1 MGDNFPPRIPIIM
14 DFVLKLLNDD
24 IRRVEEQ
31 FREDLTSRVPLIR
44 KVGEYVLASGGKR
57 VRPMMLLLGAQLSG
71 YKGNAHIGLASV
83 VEFIHTATL
92 LHDDVVD
99 SAVLRRGQDSANAVW
114 GNEASVLV
122 GDFLFAKSF
131 SIMVREG
138 NLDILRT
145 LSDATTQMAEGEVL
159 QLISTSDVELD
170 EERYIEVVRNKTA
183 VLLSAASRSGAI
195 LGGCS
200 PEEEESMAAYGMD
213 LGIAFQFMDDALDYI
228 ADQAEFGKECG
239 HDLLEGKVTLPL
251 IHTLKNCT
259 NEERQKVAA
268 IVEQEVL
275 PDDDLQYVVSLIHS
289 YDGIGYTRERAKT
302 LIESA
307 KIHLSGFSD
316 CPAKEAMLRLADYII
331 SRNH

>member
-1 MGDNFPPRIPIIM
+1 M
-14 DFVLKLLNDD
+14 DFVLKLINDEV
-24 IRRVEEQ
+24 RRVEQQ
-31 FREDLTSRVPLIR
+31 FREDLASRVPLIR

-57 VRPMMLLLGAQLSG
+57 VRPMILLLSARLAG
-71 YKGNAHIGLASV
+71 YQGDAHIGLASV

-131 SIMVREG
+131 SIMVRAG
-138 NLDILRT
+138 NLNILKT

-170 EERYIEVVRNKTA
+170 EERYIEVVQNKTA
-183 VLLSAASRSGAI
+183 VLLSAASRCGAI
-195 LGGCS
+195 LGDCLS
-200 PEEEESMAAYGMD
+200 TEEEALAAYGMD

-228 ADQAEFGKECG
+228 ADQSKFGKECG

-251 IHTLKNCT
+251 IHTLSHCT

-275 PDDDLQYVVSLIHS
+275 PSADLQYVVSLIHS

-302 LIESA
+302 LVQSA
-307 KIHLSGFSD
+307 KDQLAVFAE
-316 CPAKEAMLRLADYII
+316 CPAKEAMNRLADYVV

>member
-1 MGDNFPPRIPIIM
+1 M
-14 DFVLKLLNDD
+14 DFVLNLLNDE
-24 IRRVEEQ
+24 IGRVEQQ
-31 FREDLTSRVPLIR
+31 FRDDLASRVPLIR

-57 VRPMMLLLGAQLSG
+57 VRPMMLLLSAQLAG
-71 YKGNAHIGLASV
+71 YRGDAHIGLASV

-131 SIMVREG
+131 SIMVRAG

-170 EERYIEVVRNKTA
+170 ETRYIEVIQNKTA
-183 VLLSAASRSGAI
+183 VLLSAASRCGAI

-200 PEEEESMAAYGMD
+200 PAEEEALAAYGMD
-213 LGIAFQFMDDALDYI
+213 LGIAFQLMDDALDYV
-228 ADQAEFGKECG
+228 AKPSEFGKECG

-251 IHTLKNCT
+251 IHTLLHCT
-259 NEERQKVAA
+259 PEERERVTA
-268 IVEQEVL
+268 IVEQDVL
-275 PDDDLQYVVSLIHS
+275 PEEDLASVVALIHA
-289 YDGIGYTRERAKT
+289 YDGIGYTRERAKV
-302 LIESA
+302 LVESA
-307 KIHLSGFSD
+307 KSHLLSFAD
-316 CPAKEAMLRLADYII
+316 CPPREAMIRLADYIV

>member
-1 MGDNFPPRIPIIM
+1 MN
-14 DFVLKLLNDD
+14 FVLNLLNDE
-24 IRRVEEQ
+24 ILRVEEQ
-31 FREDLTSRVPLIR
+31 FRKDLASSVPLIR

-57 VRPMMLLLGAQLSG
+57 VRPMMLLLSAKLAG
-71 YKGNAHIGLASV
+71 YQGESHIGLASV

-99 SAVLRRGQDSANAVW
+99 SAVLRRGQDSVNAVW

-138 NLDILRT
+138 NLEILKT

-159 QLISTSDVELD
+159 QLISTCDVDLD

-183 VLLSAASRSGAI
+183 VLLSAATRCGAL
-195 LGGCS
+195 LGACP
-200 PEEEESMAAYGMD
+200 PEQEEVLSAYGMD
-213 LGIAFQFMDDALDYI
+213 LGIAFQFMDDALDYV
-228 ADQAEFGKECG
+228 ADQDAFGKECG

-251 IHTLKNCT
+251 IHTLKRCNAK
-259 NEERQKVAA
+259 ERKKIAG
-268 IVEQEVL
+268 IIEQETL
-275 PDDDLQYVVSLIHS
+275 PDEDLKYIVDLIHS
-289 YDGIGYTRERAKT
+289 YDGIDYTRDRAKL

-307 KIHLSGFSD
+307 KGHLALFAD
-316 CPAKEAMLRLADYII
+316 CPAKEAMIRLADYVV
-331 SRNH
+331 SRNL

>member
-1 MGDNFPPRIPIIM
+1 M

-24 IRRVEEQ
+24 IGRVEAQ

-57 VRPMMLLLGAQLSG
+57 VRPMLLLLSAQLSG
-71 YKGNAHIGLASV
+71 YQGNAHIGLASV

-131 SIMVREG
+131 TIMVREG

-170 EERYIEVVRNKTA
+170 EEHYIEVVRNKTA

-195 LGGCS
+195 LGHCS
-200 PEEEESMAAYGMD
+200 PEEEEALAAYGMD

-251 IHTLKNCT
+251 IHTLNNCT
-259 NEERQKVAA
+259 CEERQKVAA

-275 PDDDLQYVVSLIHS
+275 PDEDLQYVIGLIHS
-289 YDGIGYTRERAKT
+289 YDGIGYTRECAKT
-302 LIESA
+302 YIESA
-307 KIHLSGFSD
+307 KTHLSGFSD

-331 SRNH
+331 TRNH

>member
-1 MGDNFPPRIPIIM
+1 MN
-14 DFVLKLLNDD
+14 FVLNLLNDE
-24 IRRVEEQ
+24 ILRVEEQ
-31 FREDLTSRVPLIR
+31 FRKDLESRVPLIR

-57 VRPMMLLLGAQLSG
+57 VRPMMLLLSAKLAG
-71 YKGNAHIGLASV
+71 YQGESHVGLASV

-138 NLDILRT
+138 NLEILKT

-159 QLISTSDVELD
+159 QLISTCDVELD

-183 VLLSAASRSGAI
+183 VLLSAASRCGAL
-195 LGGCS
+195 LGACP
-200 PEEEESMAAYGMD
+200 PEQEEALSAYGMD
-213 LGIAFQFMDDALDYI
+213 LGIAFQFMDDALDYV
-228 ADQAEFGKECG
+228 ADQDAFGKECG

-251 IHTLKNCT
+251 IHTLKRCNA
-259 NEERQKVAA
+259 EERKRIAG
-268 IVEQEVL
+268 IIEQETL
-275 PDDDLQYVVSLIHS
+275 PDEDLKYIVGLIHS
-289 YDGIGYTRERAKT
+289 YDGIDYTRDRAKL

-307 KIHLSGFSD
+307 KGHLALFAD
-316 CPAKEAMLRLADYII
+316 CPAKEAMLRLADYVV
-331 SRNH
+331 SRNL

>member
-1 MGDNFPPRIPIIM
+1 MN
-14 DFVLKLLNDD
+14 FVLNLLNDE
-24 IRRVEEQ
+24 ILRVEEQ
-31 FREDLTSRVPLIR
+31 FRKDLASRVPLIR

-57 VRPMMLLLGAQLSG
+57 VRPMLLLLSAKLAG
-71 YKGNAHIGLASV
+71 YQGDSHVGLASV

-138 NLDILRT
+138 NLEILKT

-159 QLISTSDVELD
+159 QLISTCDVDLD

-183 VLLSAASRSGAI
+183 VLLSAATRCGAL
-195 LGGCS
+195 LGAS
-200 PEEEESMAAYGMD
+200 PPEQEEALSAYGMD
-213 LGIAFQFMDDALDYI
+213 LGIAFQFMDDALDYV
-228 ADQAEFGKECG
+228 ADQVAFGKECG

-251 IHTLKNCT
+251 IHTLKRCNA
-259 NEERQKVAA
+259 EEREKIAG
-268 IVEQEVL
+268 IIEQETL
-275 PDDDLQYVVSLIHS
+275 PDENLQYIVGLIHS
-289 YDGIGYTRERAKT
+289 YDGIDYTRDRAKL

-307 KIHLSGFSD
+307 TGYLSLFVD
-316 CPAKEAMLRLADYII
+316 CPAKEAMIRLADYVV
-331 SRNH
+331 SRNL

>member
-1 MGDNFPPRIPIIM
+1 MN
-14 DFVLKLLNDD
+14 FVLNLLNDE
-24 IRRVEEQ
+24 ILRVEEQ
-31 FREDLTSRVPLIR
+31 FRKDLASRVPLIR

-57 VRPMMLLLGAQLSG
+57 VRPMMLLLSARLAG
-71 YKGNAHIGLASV
+71 YQGESHIGLASV

-99 SAVLRRGQDSANAVW
+99 SAVLRRGQDSVNAVW

-138 NLDILRT
+138 NLEILKT

-159 QLISTSDVELD
+159 QLISTCDVDLD

-183 VLLSAASRSGAI
+183 VLLSAATRCGAL
-195 LGGCS
+195 LGACP
-200 PEEEESMAAYGMD
+200 PEQEEALSAYGMD
-213 LGIAFQFMDDALDYI
+213 LGIAFQFMDDALDYV
-228 ADQAEFGKECG
+228 ADQDAFGKECG

-251 IHTLKNCT
+251 IHTLKRCNA
-259 NEERQKVAA
+259 EERKKIAG
-268 IVEQEVL
+268 IIEQETL
-275 PDDDLQYVVSLIHS
+275 PDEDLKYIVGLIHS
-289 YDGIGYTRERAKT
+289 YDGIDYTRDRAKL

-307 KIHLSGFSD
+307 KGHLASFAD
-316 CPAKEAMLRLADYII
+316 CPAKEAMIRLADYVV
-331 SRNH
+331 SRNL

>member
-1 MGDNFPPRIPIIM
+1 MGDNLPPRIPIIM
-14 DFVLKLLNDD
+14 DFVLTLLNDD

-31 FREDLTSRVPLIR
+31 FREDLASRVPLIR

-57 VRPMMLLLGAQLSG
+57 VRPMMLLLSAQLTG
-71 YKGNAHIGLASV
+71 YQGNAHIGLASV

-170 EERYIEVVRNKTA
+170 EQHYIEVVRNKTA

-200 PEEEESMAAYGMD
+200 PEEEEALAAYGMD

-251 IHTLKNCT
+251 IQTLNNCT

-275 PDDDLQYVVSLIHS
+275 PDEDLQYVVRLIHS

-307 KIHLSGFSD
+307 KTNLSGFSD
-316 CPAKEAMLRLADYII
+316 CPAKEAMLRLADYIV

>member
-1 MGDNFPPRIPIIM
+1 M
-14 DFVLKLLNDD
+14 DYVLKLLSTD
-24 IRRVEEQ
+24 IGRVEAQ
-31 FREDLTSRVPLIR
+31 FREDLNSRVPLIR

-57 VRPMMLLLGAQLSG
+57 VRPMILLLSAQLTG
-71 YKGNAHIGLASV
+71 YHGDAHIGLASV

-131 SIMVREG
+131 SLMVREG
-138 NLDILRT
+138 NLEILQT

-170 EERYIEVVRNKTA
+170 EPRYIEVVQNKTA
-183 VLLSAASRSGAI
+183 VLLSAASRCGAI
-195 LGGCS
+195 LGGCR
-200 PEEEESMAAYGMD
+200 PEQEEALAAYGMD
-213 LGIAFQFMDDALDYI
+213 LGIAFQFMDDALDYV

-251 IHTLKNCT
+251 IHTLQHCS
-259 NEERQKVAA
+259 EDERNKIAD
-268 IVEQEVL
+268 IIEQDVL
-275 PDDDLQYVVSLIHS
+275 PDDDLQWVIDLIHA
-289 YDGIGYTRERAKT
+289 YDGIGYTRQRAKT
-302 LIESA
+302 LVESA
-307 KIHLSGFSD
+307 KEHLALFAD
-316 CPAKEAMLRLADYII
+316 CPAREAMLRLADYIV
-331 SRNH
+331 SRSR

>member
-1 MGDNFPPRIPIIM
+1 MK
-14 DFVLKLLNDD
+14 FVLNLLNDE

-57 VRPMMLLLGAQLSG
+57 VRPMILLLSARLAG
-71 YKGNAHIGLASV
+71 YQGESHIGLASV

-138 NLDILRT
+138 NLEILKT

-159 QLISTSDVELD
+159 QLISTSDVDLD

-183 VLLSAASRSGAI
+183 VLLSAASRCGAL
-195 LGGCS
+195 LGES
-200 PEEEESMAAYGMD
+200 PSAKEEALAAYGMD
-213 LGIAFQFMDDALDYI
+213 LGIAFQFMDDALDYV
-228 ADQAEFGKECG
+228 ADQDAFGKECG

-251 IHTLKNCT
+251 IHTLNQCT
-259 NEERQKVAA
+259 AEEREKVAS
-268 IVEQEVL
+268 IIEQEAL
-275 PDDDLQYVVSLIHS
+275 PDEDLKYVVELIHS
-289 YDGIGYTRERAKT
+289 YDGIDYTRQRANL
-302 LIESA
+302 LIDSA
-307 KIHLSGFSD
+307 KSHLASFED
-316 CPAKEAMLRLADYII
+316 CPAKEAMIRLADYVV
-331 SRNH
+331 SRNL

>member
-1 MGDNFPPRIPIIM
+1 M
-14 DFVLKLLNDD
+14 DYVLKLLNDD

-31 FREDLTSRVPLIR
+31 FRHDLTSRVPLIR

-57 VRPMMLLLGAQLSG
+57 VRPMMLLLSAQLAG
-71 YKGNAHIGLASV
+71 YQGDSHIGLASV

-159 QLISTSDVELD
+159 QLISTSDLELD

-183 VLLSAASRSGAI
+183 VLLSAASRCGAI

-200 PEEEESMAAYGMD
+200 ADEEEALAAYGMD
-213 LGIAFQFMDDALDYI
+213 LGIAFQFMDDALDYV
-228 ADQAEFGKECG
+228 ADQTEFGKECG

-251 IHTLKNCT
+251 IHTLKQCT
-259 NEERQKVAA
+259 DAERKRVADIVDQEELPAA
-268 IVEQEVL
+268 
-275 PDDDLQYVVSLIHS
+275 DLKSVVDLIHS
-289 YDGIGYTRERAKT
+289 YDGIGYTRERAT
-302 LIESA
+302 ELVVTA
-307 KIHLSGFSD
+307 KQHLAGFAD
-316 CPAKEAMLRLADYII
+316 CPAKEGMLRLADYVV
-331 SRNH
+331 SRKH